1 MCSLAFPWCLYKKL
15 GVGRGDIEERRGRE
29 GRGRERRGVE
39 ERRGRGREKRKG
51 VLSSSPA
58 GTSFTC
64 SFSPVPE
71 TELFLIS

>member
-39 ERRGRGREKRKG
+39 ERRGQGKG
-51 VLSSSPA
+51 EEERSPLFQSSWDFFHLQLLSC
-58 GTSFTC
+58 T
-64 SFSPVPE
+64 
-71 TELFLIS
+71 